1 MIWRCA
7 RMPVYKGLFIYTIL
21 ASGYYRA
28 STDNPMRFVMIT
40 LAAAATL
47 LALLTDGGTAATDFP
62 SRPITLIV
70 PFPAGGPSDTIA
82 RIIAGRM
89 RASLGQPIIVED
101 ISGAGGTL
109 ALARV
114 ATAEPDGYTL
124 VVGNWASHVGASATF
139 KVNYDVV
146 NDFEPVGML
155 AIAPIMFVGKSTL
168 PADDMRGLIA
178 WLKQNPNKASAATS
192 GVGSLAHLAC
202 VYFANK
208 TGTQFLLVPYRGAA
222 PALQDVVAGQVDLL
236 CGIDAST
243 AMPFVLSGKI
253 KAYAVTQ
260 GTPWAQGP
268 QVPTVDEAG
277 LPGFYVSSW
286 NGLWAP
292 KRTPKLIIDKLA
304 AAVVATLADS
314 TVRGQLAKLGQEL
327 PPRSQ
332 QDPNGLAEF
341 YRSELDKWLP
351 ILEAQNVK
359 AQ

>member
-1 MIWRCA
+1 
-7 RMPVYKGLFIYTIL
+7 
-21 ASGYYRA
+21 
-28 STDNPMRFVMIT
+28 MRLVMRT
-40 LAAAATL
+40 LVAATAL
-47 LALLTDGGTAATDFP
+47 LALLTAGGIAATDFP

-82 RIIAGRM
+82 RIVARRM
-89 RASLGQPIIVED
+89 QASLGQPVIVED
-101 ISGAGGTL
+101 VSGAGGTL

-114 ATAEPDGYTL
+114 ANAAPDGYTL
-124 VVGNWASHVGASATF
+124 VVGNWASHVGASATY
-139 KVNYDVV
+139 KVSYDVV

-155 AIAPIMFVGKSTL
+155 AIAPIMFVGRSTL

-202 VYFANK
+202 VYFANE
-208 TGTQFLLVPYRGAA
+208 TGTHFLLVPYRGAA

-236 CGIDAST
+236 CGVDAST

-260 GTPWAQGP
+260 GTRWAQGP

-292 KRTPKLIIDKLA
+292 KRTPKPVIDKFT
-304 AAVVATLADS
+304 AAVVETLADPS
-314 TVRGQLAKLGQEL
+314 VREQLAHLGQEI
-327 PPRSQ
+327 PPRSR
-332 QDPNGLAEF
+332 QDPEGLAEF
-341 YRSELDKWLP
+341 YRSELEKWLP
-351 ILEAQNVK
+351 ILKAQNTK

>member
-1 MIWRCA
+1 
-7 RMPVYKGLFIYTIL
+7 
-21 ASGYYRA
+21 
-28 STDNPMRFVMIT
+28 MRLISRT
-40 LAAAATL
+40 LAAVATI
-47 LALLTDGGTAATDFP
+47 LALLTVAANAANDFP

-82 RIIAGRM
+82 RIVAGRM
-89 RASLGQPIIVED
+89 RASLDQPVIIENV
-101 ISGAGGTL
+101 SGAGGTL
-109 ALARV
+109 GLARV
-114 ATAEPDGYTL
+114 ANAKPDGYTL

-139 KVNYDVV
+139 KVSYDVV
-146 NDFEPVGML
+146 ADFEPVAML

-168 PADDMRGLIA
+168 PANDMRGLIA

-192 GVGSLAHLAC
+192 GVGSLAQLAC
-202 VYFANK
+202 VYFQNK
-208 TGTQFLLVPYRGAA
+208 TGTHFLLVPYRGAA

-243 AMPFVLSGKI
+243 AMPFVLSGKL

-260 GTPWAQGP
+260 STRWAQGP

-292 KRTPKLIIDKLA
+292 NGTPKPVIDRLT
-304 AAVVATLADS
+304 AAVVETLADPR
-314 TVRGQLAKLGQEL
+314 VRAQFARLGQDI

-332 QDPNGLAEF
+332 QDPKGLAEF

-351 ILEAQNVK
+351 ILK
-359 AQ
+359 AENIQAH